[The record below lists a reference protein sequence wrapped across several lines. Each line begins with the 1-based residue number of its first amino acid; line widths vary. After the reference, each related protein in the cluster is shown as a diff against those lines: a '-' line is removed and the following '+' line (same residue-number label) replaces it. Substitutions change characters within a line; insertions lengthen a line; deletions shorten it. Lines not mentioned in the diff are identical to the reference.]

1 MFSELESLPID
12 PILGLM
18 AKFREDQNSNK
29 VDLSVGVFKDAN
41 GHTPIFDAVKKAE
54 AHRLETEDTKV
65 YIGMVGTPGYNQ
77 GMLEL
82 LLGAEHSAL
91 KAGRFS
97 SALTP
102 GGCGALRVAA
112 EFLQRA
118 NKNATVWVSDPT
130 WANHVPLIGG
140 VGFELK
146 TYPYYDKT
154 THGVNFDG
162 MMETLKKLGPNDVVL
177 LHASCHNP
185 TGADLSPEQWDEVA
199 AVAAE
204 RGFVPFVDSAYQGLG
219 VKLEADAY
227 GVRKVAESVEEMLL
241 AVSCSKNFGLYRE
254 RAGLVA
260 AMTKADVASN
270 AIGQI
275 SSVARGMYSMPPAHG
290 GAIVEHILHTPELR
304 KSWETELEGICSSI
318 NTSRQLLKNG
328 LKKVGALGDVDY
340 LTENRG
346 MFSFLDLTKEQTEQL
361 QKDFSVYIVG
371 SGRINLAG
379 VTAGNIDYLAQAIQ
393 SVAG

>member
-1 MFSELESLPID
+1 MFSALESLPTD

-18 AKFREDQNSNK
+18 AKFREDQNPNK

-65 YIGMVGTPGYNQ
+65 YIGMLGTPGYNQ

-82 LLGAEHSAL
+82 LLGASHSAL

-102 GGCGALRVAA
+102 GGCGALRVGA

-118 NKNATVWVSDPT
+118 NATATVWVSDPT

-146 TYPYYDKT
+146 TYPYYDKA

-162 MMETLKKLGPNDVVL
+162 MMDTLRKLGPNDVVL

-199 AVAAE
+199 AVAAD

-219 VKLEADAY
+219 LGLEADAY
-227 GVRKVAESVEEMLL
+227 GVRKIAESVEEMLL

-260 AMTKADVASN
+260 AMTSADAVAN
-270 AIGQI
+270 ATGQI

-290 GAIVEHILHTPELR
+290 GAIVEHILSTPELR
-304 KSWETELEGICSSI
+304 TSWETELENMCSSI
-318 NTSRQLLKNG
+318 NTSRQLLKGG
-328 LKKVGALGDVDY
+328 LKKAGALGDVDY
-340 LTENRG
+340 LTDNRG

-379 VTAGNIDYLAQAIQ
+379 VTASNIDYLAQAIK